1 MKIDLDDLGFIKT
14 SNNVYKK
21 KINQESTITVILDNL
36 ILVES
41 KRFKC
46 YSYELTI
53 EKVNQLIKIFNI

>member
-1 MKIDLDDLGFIKT
+1 MKIELADLGFIKT
-14 SNNVYKK
+14 SNKVYEK
-21 KINQESTITVILDNL
+21 KINQESTITVMLDNL

-53 EKVNQLIKIFNI
+53 EKVNQLIKIFNP